1 MSSIIKGKAAPEKSN
16 IMPIVKNENNKRMNN
31 KMNKTGKTKSQ
42 ADYPIWIYQS
52 LWFKIISKLK
62 QLFAIADEEKKT
74 GKKDLANFVLSCL
87 TKTFSDLL
95 ENT

>member
-62 QLFAIADEEKKT
+62 LSSLQLLMKRKRR
-74 GKKDLANFVLSCL
+74 KKDLANFVLSCL
-87 TKTFSDLL
+87 TKTFSDLH

>member
-1 MSSIIKGKAAPEKSN
+1 MDLSEFMVQNNIKIET
-16 IMPIVKNENNKRMNN
+16 E
-31 KMNKTGKTKSQ
+31 
-42 ADYPIWIYQS
+42 
-52 LWFKIISKLK
+52 
-62 QLFAIADEEKKT
+62 LFAIADEEKKT